1 MKINVKKLLV
11 GLTPADMDTPV
22 VKRLLAYVRDNGQ
35 GKELDI
41 LKWVEEKY
49 GKIDLPDTEWKE

>member
-11 GLTPADMDTPV
+11 GLTPADMDNPV

-35 GKELDI
+35 GKELDV

-49 GKIDLPDTEWKE
+49 GKIDLPDPLWKE